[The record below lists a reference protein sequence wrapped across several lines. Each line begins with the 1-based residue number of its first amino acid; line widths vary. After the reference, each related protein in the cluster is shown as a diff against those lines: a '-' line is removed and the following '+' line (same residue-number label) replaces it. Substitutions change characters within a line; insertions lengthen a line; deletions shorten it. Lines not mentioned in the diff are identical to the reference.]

1 MPMQRRRQQVLAII
15 MAGGKGERLMPL
27 TAFRSKP
34 SVPFGGKFRIIDFVL
49 SNFVNSGVLAIYVLV
64 QYKSQ
69 SLIEH
74 LRQAWRI
81 GGRIK
86 NNFITVVPPQM
97 RAGDGWYEGTADA
110 VYQNLNLVYDFDP
123 DVVAVFGA
131 DHIYR
136 MDINEMLRFHAER
149 EADVTVASLPVPLS
163 EARSFGIV
171 EVNGEDRVVGF
182 LEKPQQANPMPHD
195 PDRAYASMGNYLFN
209 KDLLVDVLEQDAAK
223 PGSHDF
229 GRNIIPHLLKS
240 HRVFAYNFQTNS
252 IPGLQSYEEPGYW
265 RDVGTLDAY
274 WQAHMDLLGER
285 PIFDLRNT
293 NWPILTDSFD
303 GPMASLVRT
312 TVDESMV
319 GQGGQF
325 IDADIRQSVIGRGV
339 RIGTGA
345 RLEGCV
351 IADGVH
357 IGAGAR
363 LRRVIADRFSN
374 IPAGIELGYGE
385 TVDRERFYVS
395 QSGLIVLPRNYRF
408 KSVLPNLAGSA
419 KM

>member
-1 MPMQRRRQQVLAII
+1 MQRRRQRVLAII

-34 SVPFGGKFRIIDFVL
+34 SVPFGGKYRIIDFVL

-86 NNFITVVPPQM
+86 NNFITIVPPQM
-97 RAGDGWYEGTADA
+97 RAGEGWYEGTADA

-136 MDINEMLRFHAER
+136 MDINDMVRSHSER

-163 EARSFGIV
+163 EAGSFGIV
-171 EVNGEDRVVGF
+171 ETDQDERVVRF
-182 LEKPQQANPMPHD
+182 LEKPKQANPMPQD

-209 KDLLVDVLEQDAAK
+209 KDLLIEVLEHDATK

-229 GRNIIPHLLKS
+229 GRNIIPHLLDS
-240 HRVFAYNFQTNS
+240 HRVFAYNFQDNS
-252 IPGLQSYEEPGYW
+252 VPGVQSYEEPAYW

-274 WQAHMDLLGER
+274 WQAHIDLLGER
-285 PIFDLRNT
+285 PIFDLRNDS
-293 NWPILTDSFD
+293 WPILTDSYD
-303 GPMASLVRT
+303 GPMANLVRT

-325 IDADIRQSVIGRGV
+325 IEADIRRSVIGRGV
-339 RIGTGA
+339 RIDSGA
-345 RLEGCV
+345 RLEECV

-357 IGAGAR
+357 IGAGAK
-363 LRRVIADRFSN
+363 LRRVIADRFSK
-374 IPAGIELGYGE
+374 IPADIELGYGE

-395 QSGLIVLPRNYRF
+395 SSGLIVLPRNYRF
-408 KSVLPNLAGSA
+408 RSVVPNLTGSA

>member
-1 MPMQRRRQQVLAII
+1 MQRRRQRVLAII

-34 SVPFGGKFRIIDFVL
+34 SVPFGGKYRIIDFVL

-86 NNFITVVPPQM
+86 NNFITIVPPQM
-97 RAGDGWYEGTADA
+97 RAGEGWYEGTADA

-136 MDINEMLRFHAER
+136 MDINDMVRSHSER

-163 EARSFGIV
+163 EAGSFGIV
-171 EVNGEDRVVGF
+171 EVDQDERVVGF
-182 LEKPQQANPMPHD
+182 LEKPKQANPMPQD

-209 KDLLVDVLEQDAAK
+209 KDLLIEVLEHDATK

-229 GRNIIPHLLKS
+229 GRNIIPHLLDS
-240 HRVFAYNFQTNS
+240 HRVFAYNFQDNS
-252 IPGLQSYEEPGYW
+252 VPGVRSYEEPAYW
-265 RDVGTLDAY
+265 RDVGSLDAY
-274 WQAHMDLLGER
+274 WQAHIDLLGER
-285 PIFDLRNT
+285 PIFDLRN
-293 NWPILTDSFD
+293 NSWPILTDSYD
-303 GPMASLVRT
+303 GPMANLVRT

-325 IDADIRQSVIGRGV
+325 IEADIRRSVIGRGV
-339 RIGTGA
+339 RIDSGA
-345 RLEGCV
+345 RLEECV

-357 IGAGAR
+357 IGAGAK
-363 LRRVIADRFSN
+363 LRRVIADRFSK
-374 IPAGIELGYGE
+374 IPADIELGYGE

-395 QSGLIVLPRNYRF
+395 SSGLIVLPRNYRF
-408 KSVLPNLAGSA
+408 RSVVPNLTGSA

>member
-1 MPMQRRRQQVLAII
+1 MQRQRQRVLAII

-34 SVPFGGKFRIIDFVL
+34 SVPFGGKYRIIDFVL

-81 GGRIK
+81 SGRIK

-97 RAGDGWYEGTADA
+97 RAGEGWYEGTADA
-110 VYQNLNLVYDFDP
+110 VYQNLNLIYDFDP
-123 DVVAVFGA
+123 DMVAVYGA

-136 MDINEMLRFHAER
+136 MDVNEMVRFHAER
-149 EADVTVASLPVPLS
+149 EADVTVASLPVPLA
-163 EARSFGIV
+163 EASSFGIV
-171 EVNGEDRVVGF
+171 EADRDDRVVGF
-182 LEKPQQANPMPHD
+182 LEKPAQAKPMPHD

-209 KDLLVDVLEQDAAK
+209 KDLLIEVLEQDATK

-229 GRNIIPHLLKS
+229 GRNIIPRLLDS
-240 HRVFAYNFQTNS
+240 HRVFAYNFQDNS
-252 IPGLQSYEEPGYW
+252 IPGIRSYEEAGYW
-265 RDVGTLDAY
+265 RDVGSLDAY

-285 PIFDLRNT
+285 PIFDLRNDR
-293 NWPILTDSFD
+293 WPIITDSYD
-303 GPMASLVRT
+303 GPMASLVRAK
-312 TVDESMV
+312 VDESMV
-319 GQGGQF
+319 GQGGQ
-325 IDADIRQSVIGRGV
+325 IVDADIQRSVIGRGV
-339 RIGTGA
+339 RIDAGA
-345 RLEGCV
+345 RLEECV

-363 LRRVIADRFSN
+363 LRRVIADRFSI
-374 IPAGIELGYGE
+374 IPADIELGYGE
-385 TVDRERFYVS
+385 TVDRERFHVS
-395 QSGLIVLPRNYRF
+395 SSGLIVLPRNYRF
-408 KSVLPNLAGSA
+408 RTVVPNLAGAA
-419 KM
+419 KT

>member
-1 MPMQRRRQQVLAII
+1 MQRRRQRVLAII

-86 NNFITVVPPQM
+86 NNFITMVPPQM
-97 RAGDGWYEGTADA
+97 RAGEGWYEGTADA

-149 EADVTVASLPVPLS
+149 EADVTVACLPVPLS

-171 EVNGEDRVVGF
+171 EVNGDDRVVGF

-195 PDRAYASMGNYLFN
+195 RDRAYASMGNYLFN
-209 KDLLVDVLEQDAAK
+209 KDLLVEVLEHDATK

-229 GRNIIPHLLKS
+229 GRNIIPHLLES
-240 HRVFAYNFQTNS
+240 HRVLAYNFQDNS

-274 WQAHMDLLGER
+274 WQAHMDLLGEQ
-285 PIFDLRNT
+285 PTFDLRNT
-293 NWPILTDSFD
+293 KWPILTDSYD

-325 IDADIRQSVIGRGV
+325 IDADIRRSVIGRGV
-339 RIGTGA
+339 RIGSGA
-345 RLEGCV
+345 RLDECV

-408 KSVLPNLAGSA
+408 RSVLPNLTESA

>member
-1 MPMQRRRQQVLAII
+1 MQRRRQRVLAII

-27 TAFRSKP
+27 TAIRSKP
-34 SVPFGGKFRIIDFVL
+34 SVPFGGKYRIIDFVL

-97 RAGDGWYEGTADA
+97 RAGEGWYEGTADA
-110 VYQNLNLVYDFDP
+110 VFQNLNLVYDFDP

-136 MDINEMLRFHAER
+136 MDINEMLRSHSER

-163 EARSFGIV
+163 EAGSFGIV
-171 EVNGEDRVVGF
+171 EVDQDERVVGF
-182 LEKPQQANPMPHD
+182 LEKPKQANPMPHD
-195 PDRAYASMGNYLFN
+195 PDRAYASMGNYVFN
-209 KDLLVDVLEQDAAK
+209 KDLLVEVLEQDATK
-223 PGSHDF
+223 PGPHDF
-229 GRNIIPHLLKS
+229 GRNIIPHLLDS
-240 HRVFAYNFQTNS
+240 HRVFAYNFQDS
-252 IPGLQSYEEPGYW
+252 SVPGVRSYEEPAYW

-274 WQAHMDLLGER
+274 WQAHIDLLGER
-285 PIFDLRNT
+285 PIFDLRNSS
-293 NWPILTDSFD
+293 WPILTDSYD

-325 IDADIRQSVIGRGV
+325 IEANIRRSVIGRGV
-339 RIGTGA
+339 RIDSGA
-345 RLEGCV
+345 RLEECV

-363 LRRVIADRFSN
+363 LRRVIADRFSK
-374 IPAGIELGYGE
+374 IPADIELGYGE

-395 QSGLIVLPRNYRF
+395 SSGLIVLPRNYRF
-408 KSVLPNLAGSA
+408 RSVVPNLTGSA

>member
-1 MPMQRRRQQVLAII
+1 MQRRRLRVLAII

-34 SVPFGGKFRIIDFVL
+34 AVPFGGKFRIIDFVL

-97 RAGDGWYEGTADA
+97 RAGEGWYEGTADA

-136 MDINEMLRFHAER
+136 MDINEMLRFHAAR

-163 EARSFGIV
+163 EARNFGIV
-171 EVNGEDRVVGF
+171 EADNDERVIGF
-182 LEKPQQANPMPHD
+182 LEKPERANPMPHD

-209 KDLLVDVLEQDAAK
+209 KDLLVEVLEQDATK

-229 GRNIIPHLLKS
+229 GRNIIPRLLES
-240 HRVFAYNFQTNS
+240 HRVFAYNFQDNS
-252 IPGLQSYEEPGYW
+252 IPGLQSYEEPAYW

-274 WQAHMDLLGER
+274 WQAHIDLLGER
-285 PIFDLRNT
+285 PIFDLRN
-293 NWPILTDSFD
+293 NHWPILTDSYD

-312 TVDESMV
+312 SVDESMV
-319 GQGGQF
+319 GQGGQC
-325 IDADIRQSVIGRGV
+325 IEADIRRSVIGREV
-339 RIGTGA
+339 RIDSGA
-345 RLEGCV
+345 RLEECV
-351 IADGVH
+351 ITDGVH

-363 LRRVIADRFSN
+363 LRRVIADRFSK
-374 IPAGIELGYGE
+374 IPAGIELGHGE

-395 QSGLIVLPRNYRF
+395 PSGLIVLPRNYRF
-408 KSVLPNLAGSA
+408 RSVVPNLAGSA
-419 KM
+419 KL

>member
-1 MPMQRRRQQVLAII
+1 MPRRRQRILAII

-34 SVPFGGKFRIIDFVL
+34 SVPFGGKYRIIDFVL

-81 GGRIK
+81 SGRIK

-97 RAGDGWYEGTADA
+97 RAGEGWYEGTADA

-136 MDINEMLRFHAER
+136 MDINEMVRFHIER

-163 EARSFGIV
+163 DASSFGIV
-171 EVNGEDRVVGF
+171 EVDADDRVSGF
-182 LEKPQQANPMPHD
+182 QEKPAQAKPMPHD
-195 PDRAYASMGNYLFN
+195 RNRAYASMGNYLFS
-209 KDLLVDVLEQDAAK
+209 KDLLIEVLQEDAAK

-229 GRNIIPHLLKS
+229 GRNIIPRLLSS
-240 HRVFAYNFQTNS
+240 HRVFAYNFQDNV
-252 IPGLQSYEEPGYW
+252 IPGIKSYEEPGYW
-265 RDVGTLDAY
+265 RDVGSLDAY
-274 WQAHMDLLGER
+274 WQTHMDLLGEK
-285 PIFDLRNT
+285 PIFDLRNDR
-293 NWPILTDSFD
+293 WPIITDSYD

-319 GQGGQF
+319 GQGGQI
-325 IDADIRQSVIGRGV
+325 IDAKIHRSVIGRGV
-339 RIGTGA
+339 RIDTGA
-345 RLEGCV
+345 SLEGCV
-351 IADGVH
+351 IADGVQ
-357 IGAGAR
+357 IGTGAR
-363 LRRVIADRFSN
+363 LRRVIADRFSI
-374 IPAGIELGYGE
+374 IPPDIELGYGE
-385 TVDRERFYVS
+385 TVDRERFHVS
-395 QSGLIVLPRNYRF
+395 PSGLIVLPRNYRF
-408 KSVLPNLAGSA
+408 RAVMPNLTGAA
-419 KM
+419 KP